1 MAKILVYD
9 EALNRIYTFYRG
21 ENRSDALCLWKYV
34 IGKRISWL

>member
-21 ENRSDALCLWKYV
+21 RLSDARCLWKYV